1 MRLRARGK
9 GGLNAIVNCGDNVM
23 PIKMKRGR
31 SGTLG
36 DLKGMLR
43 GKAARLKPEAIE
55 GWIDEA
61 RSKALSRA
69 PKRRLKSK

>member
-9 GGLNAIVNCGDNVM
+9 GGLNAAVNFGDNVM
-23 PIKMKRGR
+23 PIKMKRRR

-36 DLKGMLR
+36 DMRGMLR

-61 RSKALSRA
+61 RSKALPRT
-69 PKRRLKSK
+69 PKRRLKTK